1 MIDKNIMLRAAK
13 NGCGSHITF
22 KHPNGTHKVYHDWD
36 IGISKSSLGKKLDK
50 REFLSTKVDEC
61 NLEDVEKLMEDWHL
75 YENGWYV
82 VYREGGYKNKHL
94 FYYLS
99 QIGNYGSYRPKELE
113 YFK

>member
-1 MIDKNIMLRAAK
+1 MLRAAK

-22 KHPNGTHKVYHDWD
+22 KHLNGTHKVYHDWD